1 MPTSMRT
8 LGVDFGTSTT
18 LIAESGPTGRP
29 SIVPMGD
36 STNWLPSVASPRGSE
51 LVVGEDAL
59 KQSPGSLIRS
69 VKRCITTGAT
79 TVCSADKSFERS
91 ADEVIGAVLAELASR
106 AQFERLPIS
115 EPGTT
120 RLGCPAMWDADQR
133 LRLLNLASAAGFAV
147 GASTL
152 IDEPVAAGLMW
163 ITEQTRRGTY
173 LEGDRVLVFDM
184 GGGTLDVAILDVT
197 TGPGRDPEIYVL
209 ASAGVDEAGDAL
221 DTAIAEDLTLL
232 LGERGVAI
240 DDLPDPGLARAYL
253 DRAATDA
260 KIALTDV
267 ADTDVDVA
275 YAAVHLPRLHYSVE
289 QLDDALRPQMER
301 AWGLILSTLRAAYL
315 TREGPQSRASDLR
328 KLGDEQLTSKI
339 THVLLAGG
347 MSRVPGVARF
357 LSPRFVNAV
366 VHQDSGSRVQ
376 EVIAAG
382 LAENTTY
389 ERVNLHLPGFDF
401 VLDYVDRDGTPQTVT
416 LYRAHTRF
424 YDPWEAMSKDRLYY
438 DWPRGA
444 TAYHGELH
452 RELPDHGAGAMRV
465 VALDGSPVALRHG
478 DEEVDRLH
486 VDFGFVDVR
495 FTLAPDGSLSLTD
508 GRNNVQTMRVDKW
521 PALRSGFGRLALRVD
536 KPRWVPMERRSYD
549 TK

>member
-1 MPTSMRT
+1 
-8 LGVDFGTSTT
+8 
-18 LIAESGPTGRP
+18 
-29 SIVPMGD
+29 MGD
-36 STNWLPSVASPRGSE
+36 STSWMPSVASPRGAD
-51 LVVGEDAL
+51 LIVGEDAL
-59 KQSPGSLIRS
+59 RQSPGSLIRS

-91 ADEVIGAVLAELASR
+91 ADEVIGAVLTELASR

-163 ITEQTRRGTY
+163 ITEQTRRAIY
-173 LEGDRVLVFDM
+173 LDGARVLVFDM

-197 TGPGRDPEIYVL
+197 TSPDRDPEIYVL
-209 ASAGVDEAGDAL
+209 ASAGVDEAGDVL
-221 DTAIAEDLTLL
+221 DTAIAKNLEDI
-232 LGERGVAI
+232 LGERDIFLG
-240 DDLPDPGLARAYL
+240 DLPDEGLARAYL
-253 DRAATDA
+253 DRAATEA

-267 ADTDVDVA
+267 SETDIDVA
-275 YAAVHLPRLHYSVE
+275 YAAVQLPRLHYSVE

-301 AWGLILSTLRAAYL
+301 AWSLVESTLRAAYL

-328 KLGDEQLTSKI
+328 KLSAEQLTSKI
-339 THVLLAGG
+339 THVLLTGG

-357 LSPRFVNAV
+357 LGPRFANAV
-366 VHQDSGSRVQ
+366 VHQDASIRVQ
-376 EVIAAG
+376 ESIAAG

-401 VLDYVDRDGTPQTVT
+401 VLDYIDRDGTQQTAT

-424 YDPWEAMSKDRLYY
+424 YEPWEAMSRDRLYY
-438 DWPRGA
+438 SWPDGA
-444 TAYHGELH
+444 TAYRSEAV
-452 RELPDHGAGAMRV
+452 RDLPDHGSGAMRV
-465 VALDGSPVALRHG
+465 VALDGSPVTLRHG
-478 DEEVDRLH
+478 DDEVDRLR
-486 VDFGFVDVR
+486 VDFGLRDVR
-495 FTLAPDGSLSLTD
+495 FTLAPDGSLTLTD
-508 GRNNVQTMRVDKW
+508 GRLYQQTMRVDRW
-521 PALRSGFGRLALRVD
+521 PALRSGFGRLALNIE
-536 KPRWVPMERRSYD
+536 KPRWVPMERRAYD